1 MIEILSNIIMYEL
14 FFFAVVT
21 FDYFFYV
28 TLRLRQIKKRKL
40 EPKQF
45 SKKPKINTV
54 CDK

>member
-1 MIEILSNIIMYEL
+1 MYEL
-14 FFFAVVT
+14 SFFGVVT

-28 TLRLRQIKKRKL
+28 TLPFKRQIKKRKL